1 MRYRRPQLKGG
12 TFFFTVV
19 THERRPFLCEPR
31 NIAVLRESFRK
42 VMTAHP
48 FTIDAIVIMPDH
60 IHALWTLP
68 AEDGDFSRRW
78 SLIKSGFTRSCDDM
92 CKGVLTASRI
102 ARKQQAVWQH
112 RFWEHQIRDEEDF
125 ARHVDYIHFNPVKH
139 GYVKTPV
146 DWPHSSFHR
155 FLRQGKYPVNWG
167 SSPME
172 FDPSV
177 GNE

>member
-125 ARHVDYIHFNPVKH
+125 ARHADYIHFNPVKH
-139 GYVKTPV
+139 GYVKTPA

-167 SSPME
+167 FAPME